1 MKSYASSKTIIME
14 VVWSPL
20 SLLRYEE
27 IKIYLLENFGKDS
40 SNEFSDKL
48 LSSVDLI
55 AQNSAVGKKINN
67 DIRSLVVV
75 KQISIHY
82 QVTSQIEILTLWDN
96 RRAPIF

>member
-1 MKSYASSKTIIME
+1 MKSYASSKPIIME

-96 RRAPIF
+96 RRVPIF

>member
-1 MKSYASSKTIIME
+1 MKSYASSKPIIME

-20 SLLRYEE
+20 LLLRYEE

-48 LSSVDLI
+48 LSSVDLS

>member
-55 AQNSAVGKKINN
+55 AQNSAVGKKYTTIYAH
-67 DIRSLVVV
+67 SLLLCRFQFTI
-75 KQISIHY
+75 K
-82 QVTSQIEILTLWDN
+82 
-96 RRAPIF
+96 

>member
-1 MKSYASSKTIIME
+1 MKSYASSKPIIME

-20 SLLRYEE
+20 LLLRYEE

-48 LSSVDLI
+48 LSSVDLS

-67 DIRSLVVV
+67 DIRSFVVV

>member
-1 MKSYASSKTIIME
+1 MKSYASSKPIIME

-67 DIRSLVVV
+67 SIRSLVVV

>member
-1 MKSYASSKTIIME
+1 ME
-14 VVWSPL
+14 DVWSPL

-55 AQNSAVGKKINN
+55 AQN
-67 DIRSLVVV
+67 
-75 KQISIHY
+75 
-82 QVTSQIEILTLWDN
+82 
-96 RRAPIF
+96 